1 MLEDA
6 GIIGLVEPLGFEICS
21 LRSKREAVQAIRTV
35 LGENVFRV
43 THDTFHHHLAGEPDL
58 FPEFTGLV
66 HISGVDDPNV
76 AIRNMRDAHRV
87 LVDARDRI
95 GNVEQIAALTAAG
108 YRGPFSFEP
117 FADELRTLTDPAAAI
132 SKSIEFVRGQLAAQ
146 AA

>member
-1 MLEDA
+1 MLEDT

-21 LRSKREAVQAIRTV
+21 LRSKREAVEAIEDVQGGT
-35 LGENVFRV
+35 VFRI

-66 HISGVDDPNV
+66 HISGVDDPYV
-76 AIRNMRDAHRV
+76 ANPDMRDAHRV

-95 GNVEQIAALTAAG
+95 GNIQQIAALTATG

-117 FADELRTLTDPAAAI
+117 FADELRTLNEPSAAI
-132 SKSIEFVRGQLAAQ
+132 GKSIEFVRGQLAAR